1 MIDRGLQ
8 SWAHAGHF
16 WDFSAP
22 WGRRFVVVMLQ
33 KQFNLWGCV
42 PGRDEGLGR
51 NMREIFFPLLLPS
64 WRCAGRQKCSQIIWS
79 QRITKD
85 HKCICSFPEPQLPEE
100 HLQRDFSITSG
111 GCSPTSHLCKHK
123 FNHSTATHRPQGFLT
138 RSIPGDWMLR
148 ITESF
153 RLETTSEVVEC
164 NPALPR
170 PPLTHG
176 PNHEEK
182 EISLLKGQI
191 NWSPCVSWAI
201 AFPVRHKSE

>member
-1 MIDRGLQ
+1 MRVWGEIGEKYSFLCCCL
-8 SWAHAGHF
+8 AG
-16 WDFSAP
+16 
-22 WGRRFVVVMLQ
+22 GVL
-33 KQFNLWGCV
+33 G
-42 PGRDEGLGR
+42 GR
-51 NMREIFFPLLLPS
+51 NAHKS
-64 WRCAGRQKCSQIIWS
+64 SDHKGS
-79 QRITKD
+79 QRITNA
-85 HKCICSFPEPQLPEE
+85 SAAFPSHNSQRNIG
-100 HLQRDFSITSG
+100 RDFSITSG

-148 ITESF
+148 TTESF

-191 NWSPCVSWAI
+191 N
-201 AFPVRHKSE
+201 